1 MTDYE
6 TRCTNVPPVLAIED
20 GRLVIKLIDGPLTL
34 IAEVGDG
41 RYFFSQVV
49 AKLVDPALAA
59 QVRDAKVLWSYPMCA
74 GGTTPLEPGQ
84 WRYVP
89 YTHSDGTMTICAPFA
104 SPND

>member
-6 TRCTNVPPVLAIED
+6 TRRTNVPPVLAIED

-49 AKLVDPALAA
+49 AKLVDPALDVMA
-59 QVRDAKVLWSYPMCA
+59 QLNDLQRKRNDTHPMISP
-74 GGTTPLEPGQ
+74 GWPL
-84 WRYVP
+84 
-89 YTHSDGTMTICAPFA
+89 A

>member
-6 TRCTNVPPVLAIED
+6 TRRTNVPPVLAIED

-49 AKLVDPALAA
+49 AKLVDPALDVMA
-59 QVRDAKVLWSYPMCA
+59 QLNDLQRKRNDNTPTHPMISP
-74 GGTTPLEPGQ
+74 GWPL
-84 WRYVP
+84 
-89 YTHSDGTMTICAPFA
+89 A